1 MALQL
6 FVVYGGM
13 LKVLGRLNVRAFF
26 RKFAPVMMVA
36 FSTSSS
42 NATLPTNI
50 ETLVKRMGV
59 SERLATLLLSLGAT
73 INMDGTAIMQGCG
86 AVFIAQLYGIELSV
100 AQMATIVVT
109 ATLASIGTAGVPGV
123 GVLMLAM
130 VLQSVNLPME
140 GIAVIMGV
148 DRLVDMMRTTV
159 NISGDAVCACV
170 IAVSERELDPAVYN
184 NPAAGEESLQS

>member
-1 MALQL
+1 
-6 FVVYGGM
+6 
-13 LKVLGRLNVRAFF
+13 
-26 RKFAPVMMVA
+26 
-36 FSTSSS
+36 
-42 NATLPTNI
+42 
-50 ETLVKRMGV
+50 
-59 SERLATLLLSLGAT
+59 
-73 INMDGTAIMQGCG
+73 
-86 AVFIAQLYGIELSV
+86 
-100 AQMATIVVT
+100 MATIVVT